1 MLLPQVKINLFV
13 SSLLQSNFLFLNL
26 TAYYEYHLMV
36 LVQNMPHS
44 QYDAPIIMTRT
55 LYELTNKLNLI
66 MNKLNNIILIL
77 IIAFAWTLTGCGGD
91 GNSTSK
97 SNNKNIKYENKV
109 VMHALSDPEELTPL
123 NSNDNSATMIFYNT
137 FQTLLHIDYKTYEI
151 IPILAKARP
160 VFTDLPGGKVQADL
174 EIRPEAKWDNGDP
187 ITGEDVDFSLRVL
200 KNPQTN
206 SKPRKPYFE
215 DIEEVIIDKNNP
227 KKFSLIYAQPYMI
240 IESALPELY
249 IIPAH
254 IYDPEGIM
262 KKFTVKQLYTQGE
275 KLRNNADIKKFA
287 EQYNSSKF
295 QREVVEGSGP
305 YAFHDWQPNQRV
317 ILKRKPDWWGYQAK
331 DVNHWFEAYPDE
343 LVFESVNDLTTAVV
357 ALRGEKID
365 VMHGIEPKA
374 FVTDLQKSESFTDKF
389 STHSPPLFSY
399 DYMAINQRLDKFS
412 DVRTRK
418 ALAHIMNVDQLIKSF
433 THGLGERV
441 ATFTHPSLKERIS
454 PKVKPYAYDIDKAR
468 KLLAEAGWKDT
479 DGNGVL
485 DKEIDG
491 EKVDFE
497 INLNFNTGN
506 SRRERACL
514 IFQEEARKA
523 GVKVNILPLE
533 WSVMLERN
541 KSHNFEMFVAGW
553 ISSPLE
559 SDPKQIWHTD
569 SYADRGSNY
578 TGFGN
583 DKTDKIIENM
593 RAEMDADKRYKYY
606 HQLQEA
612 IHEDVPY
619 IFLLAQKERIAI
631 HKKYNNAYASGI
643 KPGYRASG
651 FQVSKPIAN

>member
-1 MLLPQVKINLFV
+1 
-13 SSLLQSNFLFLNL
+13 
-26 TAYYEYHLMV
+26 
-36 LVQNMPHS
+36 
-44 QYDAPIIMTRT
+44 
-55 LYELTNKLNLI
+55 
-66 MNKLNNIILIL
+66 MNKLNNIIPVLIT
-77 IIAFAWTLTGCGGD
+77 AFVWTLAGCGSD
-91 GNSTSK
+91 GGNTSNEK
-97 SNNKNIKYENKV
+97 TNYENKV
-109 VMHALSDPEELTPL
+109 TMHALSDPEELTPL
-123 NSNDNSATMIFYNT
+123 NANDNGSTTIFHNV
-137 FQTLLHIDYKTYEI
+137 FQPLVNIDYKTYEI
-151 IPILAKARP
+151 VPVLAKARP
-160 VFTDLPGGKVQADL
+160 VFTDMPGGKIRADF

-200 KNPQTN
+200 KNPQTD
-206 SKPRKPYFE
+206 SKARKPYFE
-215 DIEEVIIDKNNP
+215 DIEEVIVDKNNP
-227 KKFSLIYAQPYMI
+227 KKFSFIYAQPYMI
-240 IESALPELY
+240 IESALTELQ
-249 IIPAH
+249 IIPDH

-262 KKFTVKQLYTQGE
+262 KKFTVKQLYTQAN

-287 EQYNSSKF
+287 EQYNGSKF
-295 QREVVEGSGP
+295 QREVVEGSGA
-305 YAFHDWQPNQRV
+305 YTFTKWQPNQRV
-317 ILKRKPDWWGYQAK
+317 VLTRKPNWWGYQVK
-331 DVNHWFEAYPDE
+331 DANHWFEAYPDK
-343 LVFESVNDLTTAVV
+343 LIFESINDLTTAVV

-365 VMHGIEPKA
+365 VMHSIEPKA
-374 FVTDLQKSESFTDKF
+374 FVTDLRESKTFTKKF
-389 STHSPPLFSY
+389 STYSPPMFSY
-399 DYMAINQRLDKFS
+399 DYMAMNQRIDKFS

-418 ALAHIMNVDQLIKSF
+418 ALAHIMNVDQLIESF

-454 PKVKPYAYDIDKAR
+454 PKVKPYPHDIEKAR

-491 EKVDFE
+491 EKIDFE

-506 SRRERACL
+506 SRREKACL

-541 KSHNFEMFVAGW
+541 KSRNYEMFVAGW

-583 DKTDKIIENM
+583 ATTDKIIDDM
-593 RAEMDADKRYKYY
+593 RAEMNPDKRYKYY

-612 IHEDVPY
+612 IHEDAPY

-631 HKKYNNAYASGI
+631 HKKFDNAYASGI
-643 KPGYRASG
+643 RPGYRANG
-651 FQVSKPIAN
+651 FQISKPSAN

>member
-1 MLLPQVKINLFV
+1 
-13 SSLLQSNFLFLNL
+13 
-26 TAYYEYHLMV
+26 
-36 LVQNMPHS
+36 
-44 QYDAPIIMTRT
+44 
-55 LYELTNKLNLI
+55 
-66 MNKLNNIILIL
+66 MNKLTNIIPIL
-77 IIAFAWTLTGCGGD
+77 ITAFVWTLAGCDGD
-91 GNSTSK
+91 GSSTDGTG
-97 SNNKNIKYENKV
+97 NDTTNYENKV

-123 NSNDNSATMIFYNT
+123 NANDNGSTMV
-137 FQTLLHIDYKTYEI
+137 FQNVFQPLVQVDYKTYEI
-151 IPILAKARP
+151 VPVLAKARP
-160 VFTDLPGGKVQADL
+160 VFTDMPGGKIRADF

-206 SKPRKPYFE
+206 SKPLKPYFE
-215 DIEEVIIDKNNP
+215 DIEEVIVDKSNP
-227 KKFSLIYAQPYMI
+227 KKFSFVYAQPYMI
-240 IESALPELY
+240 IESALTDLL
-249 IIPAH
+249 IIPKH

-275 KLRNNADIKKFA
+275 KLRDNADIKKFA
-287 EQYNSSKF
+287 EQYNGSKF
-295 QREVVEGSGP
+295 QREVLEGSGP
-305 YAFHDWQPNQRV
+305 YAFAQWQPNQRV
-317 ILKRKPDWWGYQAK
+317 ILTRKTDWWGYKVK
-331 DVNHWFEAYPDE
+331 DANHWFEAYPDK
-343 LVFESVNDLTTAVV
+343 LIYESINDLTTAVV

-365 VMHGIEPKA
+365 AMFGIEPKS
-374 FVTDLQKSESFTDKF
+374 FVTDLRKSKSFTDKF

-399 DYMAINQRLDKFS
+399 DYMAINQRIDKFS

-418 ALAHIMNVDQLIKSF
+418 ALAHIMNVEQLIKSF

-454 PKVKPYAYDIDKAR
+454 PKVKPYPHDIAKAR

-506 SRRERACL
+506 SRREKACL

-541 KSHNFEMFVAGW
+541 KSRNYEMFVAGW

-583 DKTDKIIENM
+583 ATTDKIIDDM
-593 RAEMDADKRYKYY
+593 RAEMDPGKRYQYY

-612 IHEDVPY
+612 IHKDVPY

-631 HKKYNNAYASGI
+631 NKKFNNAYTSGI
-643 KPGYRASG
+643 RPGYRPNG
-651 FQVSKPIAN
+651 FQISKPMAN